1 MKYIFSDQ
9 IYDKFNWM
17 ISELNLKEKEFRYN
31 AQNFGNALIVF
42 ANKDIEIRFIKDR
55 SQIYIEFRNSKL
67 NSKWVDLFKILDS
80 LKIQEARKRQED
92 ILQLRPE
99 SVQMDELLIIMKN
112 NYSNI
117 LAIVNDIEAFE
128 ELSNLSE

>member
-1 MKYIFSDQ
+1 MKYVFSDQ
-9 IYDKFNWM
+9 IYDKFNWI

-42 ANKDIEIRFIKDR
+42 NNKVIEIRFIKDR
-55 SQIYIEFRNSKL
+55 GQIYIDFRNNEL

-80 LKIQEARKRQED
+80 LEISEMRKRQEE

-99 SVQMDELLIIMKN
+99 SVQMDELLMIMKKY
-112 NYSNI
+112 YSNI
-117 LAIVNDIEAFE
+117 LAIISDTKVFGEISSF
-128 ELSNLSE
+128 SE